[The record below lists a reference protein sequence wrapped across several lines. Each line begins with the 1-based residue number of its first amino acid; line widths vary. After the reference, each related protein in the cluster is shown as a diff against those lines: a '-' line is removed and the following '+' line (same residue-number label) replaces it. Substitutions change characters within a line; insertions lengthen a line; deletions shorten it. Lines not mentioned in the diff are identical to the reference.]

1 MKLIKILIAAIFA
14 FTLIGSSP
22 TWVRA
27 ADTKDK
33 AATTSETNQE
43 IIEGMREDDK
53 TTAEGKDD
61 VVDQGSRSLI
71 RA

>member
-1 MKLIKILIAAIFA
+1 MKLIKILIAAVFA

-22 TWVRA
+22 AVRA